1 MMKCNAFP
9 IPMQGQKENVL
20 FAKVK
25 IQNFFFEKCN
35 NDNKVGPFFGKIFVI
50 IHLGNSS
57 TFQVSA
63 F

>member
-20 FAKVK
+20 FAKVE

-50 IHLGNSS
+50 IH
-57 TFQVSA
+57 
-63 F
+63 